1 MNADETRKQ
10 LGQRVRTLRKQRGW
24 SQEQFAFDTG
34 FGRSFTS
41 SIERGTKDI
50 RLSTLVKLADSF
62 GITIND
68 LFK

>member
-1 MNADETRKQ
+1 MNANEARKQ

-24 SQEQFAFDTG
+24 SQEQLALDTG
-34 FGRSFTS
+34 FGRSFAS

-62 GITIND
+62 GSTIND